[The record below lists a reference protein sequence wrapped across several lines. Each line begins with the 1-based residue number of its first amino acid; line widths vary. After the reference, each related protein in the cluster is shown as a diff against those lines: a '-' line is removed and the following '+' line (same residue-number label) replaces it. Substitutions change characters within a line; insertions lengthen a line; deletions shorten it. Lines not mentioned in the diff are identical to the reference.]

1 VRQRKREKERESYV
15 TLFFPRVRCVRVFIC
30 VCVRVYVIQS
40 VQIEGLGPVFEYR
53 WLCAR
58 ARERERERE
67 RESKR
72 LVRLCLLRFCTGL
85 FSHV

>member
-1 VRQRKREKERESYV
+1 MRQTKREKERESYV

-30 VCVRVYVIQS
+30 VSVRVYVIQS

-58 ARERERERE
+58 ERERERE
-67 RESKR
+67 RESER
-72 LVRLCLLRFCTGL
+72 LVRICWLRFCTGL